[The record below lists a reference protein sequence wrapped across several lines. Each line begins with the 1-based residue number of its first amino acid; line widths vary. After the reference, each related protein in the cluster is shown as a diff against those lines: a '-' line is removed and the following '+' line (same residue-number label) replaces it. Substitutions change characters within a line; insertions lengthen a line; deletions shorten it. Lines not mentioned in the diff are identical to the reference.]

1 MLTIDDAIQFLLSDE
16 SNLIQIKKCNV
27 LKNRTISSLDNINTD
42 KNNII
47 ECFLFYLKN
56 NLINFENYDNDT
68 ICDSFLKFFKLK
80 IMEKNFIKSLNIDF
94 PIKKQLYLRSI
105 ENNLNDCFGILFL
118 SEFFNINVVISVN
131 DQNYIIVDNKSIDKY
146 KPYIILVYYENE
158 NVFLPTFE
166 FGNKEVSLNH
176 IEFSKILQDINIV
189 NINLKNANTKIVS
202 LQKQIKEIEEIE
214 EIKEINSDTSLIDSE
229 SSEEIDDEVK
239 NLISKTDS
247 QLMKEKKELL
257 LTVIGRLK
265 LYQSGYENKKKLELV
280 SIIRTYNN

>member
-1 MLTIDDAIQFLLSDE
+1 MLTIDQAIDFLLSDE
-16 SNLIQIKKCNV
+16 SNLIQIKKCNI
-27 LKNRTISSLDNINTD
+27 LKNRTIASFDNINTN

-56 NLINFENYDNDT
+56 NLINFENYDNDI
-68 ICDSFLKFFKLK
+68 ICVSILKFFKLK
-80 IMEKNFIKSLNIDF
+80 VMEKNFIKSLNIDF
-94 PIKKQLYLRSI
+94 PIKKQLYFRSI

-131 DQNYIIVDNKSIDKY
+131 NKNYIIIDNKTIDKY
-146 KPYIILVYYENE
+146 KPYVILVYYENE
-158 NVFLPTFE
+158 NVFLPTFS
-166 FGNKEVSLNH
+166 FGSKDVTLDH
-176 IEFSKILQDINIV
+176 IEFSKILEDINIV
-189 NINLKNANTKIVS
+189 NINLKNANTTIVS
-202 LQKQIKEIEEIE
+202 LQKQTKQIKESTS
-214 EIKEINSDTSLIDSE
+214 INSDTSLIDSE

-239 NLISKTDS
+239 NIISKTDS

-257 LTVIGRLK
+257 LTIIGRLK

>member
-1 MLTIDDAIQFLLSDE
+1 MLTIDQAIEFLLSDE

-27 LKNRTISSLDNINTD
+27 LKNRTISSSDNINTD

-47 ECFLFYLKN
+47 ECFLFYFKN
-56 NLINFENYDNDT
+56 NLINFENYDNDI

-80 IMEKNFIKSLNIDF
+80 VMEKNFIKSLNIDF

-131 DQNYIIVDNKSIDKY
+131 NQNYIIVDNKSIDKY

-166 FGNKEVSLNH
+166 FGSKDVTLNH
-176 IEFSKILQDINIV
+176 LQFSKILQDINIV

-202 LQKQIKEIEEIE
+202 LQKQIKEIEEI
-214 EIKEINSDTSLIDSE
+214 NSDTSLIDSE

-239 NLISKTDS
+239 TLISKTDS